1 MLFNVITSCSKK
13 EEEQEDMKQR
23 SRNNIIRDIL
33 DAASSGSATR
43 TKIMYKAYLSSG
55 HLKEYLSFLT
65 DNGLLSYDAHTQT
78 FKITEKGLR
87 LLDAYNQMHDMI
99 KAPV

>member
-33 DAASSGSATR
+33 DAANSGNATR
-43 TKIMYKAYLSSG
+43 TKIMYKA
-55 HLKEYLSFLT
+55 
-65 DNGLLSYDAHTQT
+65 
-78 FKITEKGLR
+78 
-87 LLDAYNQMHDMI
+87 
-99 KAPV
+99 

>member
-1 MLFNVITSCSKK
+1 
-13 EEEQEDMKQR
+13 MKYR

-33 DAASSGSATR
+33 DAASGGSATR
-43 TKIMYKAYLSSG
+43 TKIMYKAYLSYG
-55 HLKEYLSFLT
+55 QLEEYLSVLT

-78 FKITEKGLR
+78 FNTAEKGLR

-99 KAPV
+99 NAPI

>member
-1 MLFNVITSCSKK
+1 
-13 EEEQEDMKQR
+13 MKYR

-33 DAASSGSATR
+33 DAASDGGVTR
-43 TKIMYKAYLSSG
+43 TKIMYKAYLSFG
-55 HLKEYLSFLT
+55 QLKEYLSVLT
-65 DNGLLSYDAHTQT
+65 DNGLLSYDTHTQT

-99 KAPV
+99 KAPL